1 MAWAKLCVMN
11 LIDRCPRG
19 LQQQQ
24 RRRLRKRDL
33 KHLRS
38 EFALLETSSRLFHLV
53 QFLKTSLGNLFWSS
67 ILKECIE
74 VQEKKK
80 GSRCCVFTSL
90 TWKVKLGVFGRKKW
104 IVQTS
109 VIHVHSWCFAYLNLL
124 LFCCSRRRRRRGC
137 LFSLLKCRNA
147 VSDVV

>member
-1 MAWAKLCVMN
+1 MARAKLCVMN

-80 GSRCCVFTSL
+80 VVAVACSRP
-90 TWKVKLGVFGRKKW
+90 WQKVKLGIFGRKKW

>member
-1 MAWAKLCVMN
+1 MSVLKDVAWAKLCVMN

-90 TWKVKLGVFGRKKW
+90 TKGEARRFRKKEMNC
-104 IVQTS
+104 TNKRDTRS
-109 VIHVHSWCFAYLNLL
+109 
-124 LFCCSRRRRRRGC
+124 
-137 LFSLLKCRNA
+137 
-147 VSDVV
+147 